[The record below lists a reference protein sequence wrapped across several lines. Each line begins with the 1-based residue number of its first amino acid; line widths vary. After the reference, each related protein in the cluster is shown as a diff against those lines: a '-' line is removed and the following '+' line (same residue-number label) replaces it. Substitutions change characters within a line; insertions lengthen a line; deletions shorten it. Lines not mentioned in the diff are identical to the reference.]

1 MLKKSLRNPENRRKN
16 LKAYSYRMA
25 DRSGIKKDDGDKIRD
40 RITNLKYRS
49 EILSDNSKMK
59 RDLCNKL
66 RYRR

>member
-1 MLKKSLRNPENRRKN
+1 
-16 LKAYSYRMA
+16 MA